1 MNDLAPIKIV
11 LGVARQI
18 KLPPG
23 KNTCFRICVYNWMG
37 GVIRTA

>member
-11 LGVARQI
+11 LWVARQI
-18 KLPPG
+18 KLAPG
-23 KNTCFRICVYNWMG
+23 VKYIRICVYNWMG

>member
-18 KLPPG
+18 KLPRG
-23 KNTCFRICVYNWMG
+23 KIHVFVLYWMG